1 MTRTA
6 TASSLPKR
14 FPEAEATAVLGSA
27 PVGWEPVQSG
37 GYGANSAH
45 SRVFLANGRSAFLK
59 LALDADAAGWL
70 RDEHRVYSQVQAP
83 FLPALLGWYDER
95 GVTLLALED
104 LCDAYW
110 PPPWQPGQIERV
122 QTTLATVAATPA
134 PKGLPSLESL
144 RRRLN
149 GWELVA
155 DDPEPLL
162 STGLVTRAWL
172 EEALPTLCEAGA
184 ICDLSGDALLHLDVR
199 SDNLCFR
206 EDRMFLVDWNLGC
219 VGNAL
224 MDVVFWLPSL
234 RLEGGPD
241 PAELLPATGGLAA
254 LAAGYFA
261 SRAGLPAPAMA
272 PRVRQFQRAQA
283 EVALPWAAQ
292 ELGLPQP

>member
-1 MTRTA
+1 M
-6 TASSLPKR
+6 PKR
-14 FPEAEATAVLGSA
+14 FPESEAAAALGSA
-27 PVGWEPVQSG
+27 PVGWEPVQGG
-37 GYGANSAH
+37 GYGSNSSH
-45 SRVFLANGRSAFLK
+45 SRLVLADGRSAFLK

-70 RDEHRVYSQVQAP
+70 RDEHLAYSQLQAP
-83 FLPALLGWYDER
+83 FLPALLGWHDEA
-95 GVTLLALED
+95 GVTFLALED
-104 LCDAYW
+104 LSDAYW
-110 PPPWQPGQIERV
+110 PPPWRRGQVEKV
-122 QTTLATVAATPA
+122 QATLAEVAATPA
-134 PKGLPSLESL
+134 PPGLPSLESL

-172 EEALPTLCEAGA
+172 EGALPALREAGA
-184 ICDLSGDALLHLDVR
+184 TCDLSGDTLLHLDVR

-241 PAELLPATGGLAA
+241 PAELLPETGGLAA
-254 LAAGYFA
+254 LTAGYFA
-261 SRAGLPAPAMA
+261 SRAGLPTPATA
-272 PRVRQFQRAQA
+272 PRVRPFQRAQA
-283 EVALPWAAQ
+283 EVALPWAAR